1 MDEEKN
7 GIDLPENSES
17 VEESDAEDAAQEE
30 NQGDSPPESTP
41 EEKEMMEM
49 AEDMPDSPAGDDD
62 SGEES
67 DDQPVSEGDDES
79 MPVDVDSED
88 EAESPAEDKNQ
99 ILSQDELDAALGE
112 MADQMDSPMPDMGT
126 LSADDEEIKRADF
139 QQLSSSGDDNEP
151 RNIDLLMD
159 VELPVSIEL
168 GKTRMRISDIL
179 ALGPGSIVELDKLVG
194 EPVDLLVNRKTV
206 ARGEVVVVE
215 ESFGLRITM
224 LVSPEERLKNL
235 Q

>member
-1 MDEEKN
+1 MDEEEK
-7 GIDLPENSES
+7 GLDLPENGES
-17 VEESDAEDAAQEE
+17 LDDAQAKNADLS
-30 NQGDSPPESTP
+30 GDMAGMTP
-41 EEKEMMEM
+41 EEREMMAM
-49 AEDMPDSPAGDDD
+49 AGETPESLLANDSHDSAADKRNGQMLSEEDINKALGDMAGDLDK
-62 SGEES
+62 SGLP
-67 DDQPVSEGDDES
+67 DAGDFGFDRVE
-79 MPVDVDSED
+79 V
-88 EAESPAEDKNQ
+88 KQ
-99 ILSQDELDAALGE
+99 
-112 MADQMDSPMPDMGT
+112 
-126 LSADDEEIKRADF
+126 ADF
-139 QQLSSSGDDNEP
+139 QQLSASPEADGP
-151 RNIDLLMD
+151 RNINLLMD

-194 EPVDLLVNRKTV
+194 EPVDLLVNQKCV